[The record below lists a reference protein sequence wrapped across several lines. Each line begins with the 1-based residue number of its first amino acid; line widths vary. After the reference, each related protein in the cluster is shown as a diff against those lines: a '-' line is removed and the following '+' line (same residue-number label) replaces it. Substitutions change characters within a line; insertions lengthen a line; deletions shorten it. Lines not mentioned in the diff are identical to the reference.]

1 MKLTIEQKISVIIPL
16 ANLLVEFIEDVEND
30 VPKAFRHELKRSAK
44 NFINEALKQ
53 NNGVLLFQTEQQK
66 DQVAINTHE
75 VQVHLKK
82 AISKIKCAKLL

>member
-1 MKLTIEQKISVIIPL
+1 MKLTTEQKISVIVPI

-53 NNGVLLFQTEQQK
+53 NNGVLSFQTEQEK
-66 DQVAINTHE
+66 DQVANNTHE
-75 VQVHLKK
+75 VQMHLKK